1 MGRTQ
6 EQRRTETRQRL
17 LDAAASLIAQ
27 RGIAATSVDAIAEAA
42 ERTSG
47 AVYDHFGGKDGLL
60 VALLDRWK
68 DAAGAVI
75 TAEFEASTTPE
86 ERLASLWRNVN
97 DPPADRGAEWV
108 LLEHELWLHA
118 SRHDGARPL
127 VAERYAGARAGLAGA
142 LSGVDDPA
150 ARDERAC
157 DDPAAVARAAAD
169 EGATLVLALLLGL
182 EMQRRLDPAAVPDDL
197 AVRGLRALLDAT
209 RGADRPAARR
219 ALGGSSATPK
229 G

>member
-6 EQRRTETRQRL
+6 EERRTETRRRL

-42 ERTSG
+42 QRTSG

-97 DPPADRGAEWV
+97 DPPADGGAAWV

-118 SRHDGARPL
+118 SRNDGARPL

-150 ARDERAC
+150 ARSERTSC
-157 DDPAAVARAAAD
+157 DDAAAMEGAGRD

-182 EMQRRLDPAAVPDDL
+182 EMQRRLDPDAVTDDL

-209 RGADRPAARR
+209 R
-219 ALGGSSATPK
+219 
-229 G
+229 

>member
-47 AVYDHFGGKDGLL
+47 AVYDHFGGKDGLV

-97 DPPADRGAEWV
+97 DPPAARGAEWV

-118 SRHDGARPL
+118 SRHDVARHL

-150 ARDERAC
+150 ARDDRVAC
-157 DDPAAVARAAAD
+157 DDPEAAARAGHD

-182 EMQRRLDPAAVPDDL
+182 EMQRRVDPDAVTDDV
-197 AVRGLRALLDAT
+197 AVRGLRAVLDAT
-209 RGADRPAARR
+209 R
-219 ALGGSSATPK
+219 
-229 G
+229 

>member
-17 LDAAASLIAQ
+17 LDAAATLIAQ

-75 TAEFEASTTPE
+75 TAEFEASTTPQ

-97 DPPADRGAEWV
+97 DPPGAAGAEWV

-118 SRHDGARPL
+118 SRTAAARPL

-150 ARDERAC
+150 ARDARAAC
-157 DDPAAVARAAAD
+157 DDPAATALAGRD

-182 EMQRRLDPAAVPDDL
+182 EMQRRLDPGAVTDDL

-209 RGADRPAARR
+209 R
-219 ALGGSSATPK
+219 
-229 G
+229 